1 MKKVYSQVCVT
12 FTDSAVICLAVCI
25 VCLSHW
31 QPRGSPGGRGD
42 SDVEK
47 DRVGVFID
55 DLVHLRR
62 EKVPGIVL
70 SIAAHKH
77 LEMEKIGEGCQTC
90 A

>member
-1 MKKVYSQVCVT
+1 M
-12 FTDSAVICLAVCI
+12 
-25 VCLSHW
+25 CLSHW
-31 QPRGSPGGRGD
+31 WPRGSPGGRGD

-70 SIAAHKH
+70 SIITHKH
-77 LEMEKIGEGCQTC
+77 LEMEKIGGGTQMYTSNTTIHGKYSETSK
-90 A
+90 